1 MPDEVAA
8 RTRHEPLPAW
18 WQAGRGGW
26 AAGGAAEPPPDLEPG
41 GRDLRSELRDF
52 VAALRRHGL
61 SVPTDRAMT
70 FMQAAAALS
79 PVDLLDV
86 YWAGRTTL
94 VPGPGALA
102 TYDAVF
108 VHHFVGTGDGG
119 DDEHTTEQ
127 PHTVWVD
134 RPAEEGDEAEHDDD
148 EPQPGAVASADEH
161 LRHRRFDVATDEELA
176 AMRRLMAEIEVSLPM
191 QEHRRLRP
199 ARHGRRLDLGRSLRQ
214 AMRTDGEIIR
224 RVWRHRRRRQR
235 PLVILLD
242 VSGSM
247 ADYSRALLQFAFSAT
262 VRASRVEV
270 FAFGTRLTRLTRA
283 LEADSVDAALAAAAR
298 EVHDWDS
305 GTRIGESLDRL
316 HRRWGRRGMVR
327 GAVVLLVSD
336 GLERGDVD
344 LLSRSME
351 RLQRQAHA
359 VVWVNPLKADPRYE
373 PLARGMAA
381 ALPHV
386 DRFVSGHDVASLDRL
401 AEVINRV

>member
-1 MPDEVAA
+1 M
-8 RTRHEPLPAW
+8 
-18 WQAGRGGW
+18 
-26 AAGGAAEPPPDLEPG
+26 GAPGDLDAD
-41 GRDLRSELRDF
+41 GRDLRGELRGL
-52 VAALRRHGL
+52 VTALRRHDL
-61 SVPTDRAMT
+61 SVPTDRVVT
-70 FMQAAAALS
+70 FMQAAASLS
-79 PVDLLDV
+79 PVDLVDV

-94 VPGPGALA
+94 VSGPGSLA
-102 TYDAVF
+102 IYDAVF
-108 VHHFVGTGDGG
+108 VSHFVGGQEGG
-119 DDEHTTEQ
+119 DDDHASEQ

-161 LRHRRFDVATDEELA
+161 LRHRRFDQATDEELA
-176 AMRRLMAEIEVSLPM
+176 AMRRLMAEIEVALPM
-191 QEHRRLRP
+191 QQHRRLRP

-262 VRASRVEV
+262 VEASRVEV
-270 FAFGTRLTRLTRA
+270 FVFGTRLTRLTRA

-316 HRRWGRRGMVR
+316 HRRWGRRGMLR

-344 LLSRSME
+344 LLSRSMA

-373 PLARGMAA
+373 PLARGMAV

-386 DRFVSGHDVASLDRL
+386 DRLVSGHDVASLDRL